1 VSKRKKLGSK
11 MEDLFLSLEQKIISY
26 LCTYGTIKETD
37 LITYG
42 VQKLCI
48 SEKSMAKLIDK
59 MVFTGKIERIA
70 HKELEPAVTYIKQGS
85 LFPLNHQLQALSDSQ
100 ELDEASNQQIEKLM
114 EILHSAEG
122 VAKKRMKREKDAID

>member
-1 VSKRKKLGSK
+1 

-48 SEKSMAKLIDK
+48 SEKGMVKLIDE
-59 MVFTGKIERIA
+59 MVFTGKIERIV
-70 HKELEPAVTYIKQGS
+70 HKELEPEATYIKQGS
-85 LFPLNHQLQALSDSQ
+85 FFPLEHELQTLSDSQ
-100 ELDEASNQQIEKLM
+100 ELNEASNRQIEKFK
-114 EILHSAEG
+114 EILQSAKA